1 MWQCPRCREEIE
13 EAFDVCWACG
23 TSREGVEDRLFKPVV
38 DQPELPASVSNSVT
52 IRGLKAGAAVSVL
65 MALVHPFIM
74 LFLTYLANPAPIRLG
89 ALRLTFLFAFIWA
102 AYAAIG
108 GGIAGVIGARARTQ
122 RSALIAGLVSCVLLH
137 IIFLGSVTS
146 AFEQWPPGIVLGSL
160 SIAALTG
167 LLAGSAGLVVARKR
181 GCGHGG
187 DVVKRYSSCSDVDG
201 SS

>member
-1 MWQCPRCREEIE
+1 MWQCPRCGEEIE

-23 TSREGVEDRLFKPVV
+23 TSREGVEDRLFKPVL
-38 DQPELPASVSNSVT
+38 DQAELPASVSNSAT
-52 IRGLKAGAAVSVL
+52 MRGLKVGAAVSVL
-65 MALVHPFIM
+65 MALVHPFVM
-74 LFLTYLANPAPIRLG
+74 HCFTYLANPTPIDLD
-89 ALRLTFLFAFIWA
+89 ALRPTFLFAFLWSPF
-102 AYAAIG
+102 AAIG
-108 GGIAGVIGARARTQ
+108 GGIAGAIGARARTE
-122 RSALIAGLVSCVLLH
+122 RSALMAGLVSCVLLH

-187 DVVKRYSSCSDVDG
+187 NAAKRYSSCSDVDG